1 MLKRKQYFQ
10 FNVQYTTTTSL
21 DPPPS
26 DIWLAGGNVIPSV
39 MNKVFCILYLLFL
52 PFVWKSVLIPGLL
65 FANVQVINSDENTRL
80 STVKFVKQQG
90 RHYTFPQIDDVD
102 HSVEEKELKIID
114 APDVDHR
121 LHYSFRD

>member
-1 MLKRKQYFQ
+1 
-10 FNVQYTTTTSL
+10 
-21 DPPPS
+21 
-26 DIWLAGGNVIPSV
+26 

-65 FANVQVINSDENTRL
+65 FANVQVINFDENTRL
-80 STVKFVKQQG
+80 STVTFLKRQG

-121 LHYSFRD
+121 LPPD